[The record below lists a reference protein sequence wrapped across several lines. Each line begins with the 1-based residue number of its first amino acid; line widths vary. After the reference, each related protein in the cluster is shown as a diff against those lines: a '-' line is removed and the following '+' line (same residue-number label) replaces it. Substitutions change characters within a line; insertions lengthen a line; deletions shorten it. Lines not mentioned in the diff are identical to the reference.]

1 MREPTHRLARYERI
15 GSAELNMPPARR
27 APAASGGRKK
37 TAKTGADAAD
47 PANSAPATAPATATA
62 TAVATAPATAPAT
75 AAATDGAS
83 AADDGTDVSLK
94 DEQVILQMPLSN
106 ERIHDLLYQD
116 NLQTLME
123 YNPTL
128 TEPTPYDPKS
138 SFVSNPLDMDQIPQT
153 AEKPAELPPPIE
165 TSVVRGLCAD
175 PTSSLPKAK
184 ATGRAKSGSSA
195 ASATAT
201 GATGAT
207 GAVKKQHICFHCC
220 HEIGHMCFGMP
231 TRYDGHTE
239 TFTTYGNF
247 CSLECAA
254 AFNFSTHMGSD
265 RAWEIHGWI
274 QMLGRRYGFAEPIRP
289 APARYLLEMFD
300 GPLTIEQFRR
310 AHATQTRTLVLNIP
324 PMISLPSQ
332 LESINTS
339 YWTGSVGGAPGA
351 AITTAGGNAAS
362 GAHGIAGVTPSGAPA
377 ITLNAAPTISGVGS
391 GAGASAGR
399 QRKVSQQ
406 APPPGTAAASVLPKE
421 HKRTLDAKLNLT
433 ITTTAQAPH
442 APLVV
447 A

>member
-1 MREPTHRLARYERI
+1 
-15 GSAELNMPPARR
+15 MPPTRR
-27 APAASGGRKK
+27 APASGGKK
-37 TAKTGADAAD
+37 KAAAKSA
-47 PANSAPATAPATATA
+47 SAPPAPAEAPEE
-62 TAVATAPATAPAT
+62 PATLPTAQSDEAAT
-75 AAATDGAS
+75 AADGA
-83 AADDGTDVSLK
+83 ADENGDALADVSLK
-94 DEQVILQMPLSN
+94 DEQVILQMPLN
-106 ERIHDLLYQD
+106 YERIHDLLHQD
-116 NLQTLME
+116 NMHTLLE

-128 TEPTPYDPKS
+128 TEPTPYDPKN
-138 SFVSNPLDMDQIPQT
+138 SFVSDPLDMDQIPQT
-153 AEKPAELPPPIE
+153 AAKPEALPPPIA
-165 TSVVRGLCAD
+165 TSVARGRMGVAAESVT
-175 PTSSLPKAK
+175 PPKTK
-184 ATGRAKSGSSA
+184 ATRTKSGNAGDNAAASMNTA
-195 ASATAT
+195 DASAT
-201 GATGAT
+201 GSI
-207 GAVKKQHICFHCC
+207 KKKHICFHCC

-265 RAWEIHGWI
+265 RAWEIHSWI
-274 QMLGRRYGFAEPIRP
+274 QMLGRRYGYAEPIRP

-351 AITTAGGNAAS
+351 PITTAGGSVAS
-362 GAHGIAGVTPSGAPA
+362 GGHAAPGTTQTGGPA
-377 ITLNAAPTISGVGS
+377 ITLNAAPTLSGVGS
-391 GAGASAGR
+391 GAGASATGR
-399 QRKVSQQ
+399 PRKAVPQ

-433 ITTTAQAPH
+433 ITTAP
-442 APLVV
+442 APGPAVALVV

>member
-1 MREPTHRLARYERI
+1 MAP
-15 GSAELNMPPARR
+15 
-27 APAASGGRKK
+27 APAAE
-37 TAKTGADAAD
+37 AAPD
-47 PANSAPATAPATATA
+47 
-62 TAVATAPATAPAT
+62 
-75 AAATDGAS
+75 AAATDAAAA
-83 AADDGTDVSLK
+83 AADAATDDVSLK
-94 DEQVILQMPLSN
+94 DEQVILQMPLSH

-116 NLQTLME
+116 SLHTLME

-153 AEKPAELPPPIE
+153 AAKPAELPPPIE
-165 TSVVRGLCAD
+165 TSVTRGHAGA
-175 PTSSLPKAK
+175 TLPPPLQTK
-184 ATGRAKSGSSA
+184 ATGRAKPGGA
-195 ASATAT
+195 ASAT
-201 GATGAT
+201 GS
-207 GAVKKQHICFHCC
+207 VKKQHICFHCC

-247 CSLECAA
+247 CSLECSA

-362 GAHGIAGVTPSGAPA
+362 GGHGAPSLTPSGAPA

-399 QRKVSQQ
+399 QRKASQQ

-433 ITTTAQAPH
+433 ITTAP
-442 APLVV
+442 APGPAAALVAV

>member
-1 MREPTHRLARYERI
+1 
-15 GSAELNMPPARR
+15 MPPTRR
-27 APAASGGRKK
+27 TPASGGKK
-37 TAKTGADAAD
+37 KAAAK
-47 PANSAPATAPATATA
+47 SAPAPPPEAPEPATL
-62 TAVATAPATAPAT
+62 PAALSDD
-75 AAATDGAS
+75 AAAANAAPDGA
-83 AADDGTDVSLK
+83 ADENGDALADVSLK
-94 DEQVILQMPLSN
+94 DEQVILQMPLN
-106 ERIHDLLYQD
+106 YERIHDLLHQD
-116 NLQTLME
+116 NMHTLLE

-128 TEPTPYDPKS
+128 TEPTPYDPKN
-138 SFVSNPLDMDQIPQT
+138 SFVSDPLDMDQIPQT
-153 AEKPAELPPPIE
+153 AAKPEALPPPIA
-165 TSVVRGLCAD
+165 TSVARGRESAAAAASAAESL
-175 PTSSLPKAK
+175 TLPKTK
-184 ATGRAKSGSSA
+184 ATRAKSGSA
-195 ASATAT
+195 AADAADAAAT
-201 GATGAT
+201 GSI
-207 GAVKKQHICFHCC
+207 KKKHICFHCC

-265 RAWEIHGWI
+265 RAWEIHSWI
-274 QMLGRRYGFAEPIRP
+274 QMLGRRYGYAEPIRP

-351 AITTAGGNAAS
+351 PITTAGGNAAS
-362 GAHGIAGVTPSGAPA
+362 GGHAAPGATQTGGPA
-377 ITLNAAPTISGVGS
+377 ITLNAAPTLSGVGS
-391 GAGASAGR
+391 GAGASATGR
-399 QRKVSQQ
+399 PRKTVTQ

-433 ITTTAQAPH
+433 ITTAP
-442 APLVV
+442 APGPAAALVAV

>member
-1 MREPTHRLARYERI
+1 
-15 GSAELNMPPARR
+15 MPPARR
-27 APAASGGRKK
+27 AAASGSRKK
-37 TAKTGADAAD
+37 TAKTEPAPEPPAPAPAADPSAGAADAAAD
-47 PANSAPATAPATATA
+47 
-62 TAVATAPATAPAT
+62 
-75 AAATDGAS
+75 AATD
-83 AADDGTDVSLK
+83 DVSLK
-94 DEQVILQMPLSN
+94 DEQVILQMPLSH

-116 NLQTLME
+116 SLHTLME

-138 SFVSNPLDMDQIPQT
+138 TFVSNPMDMDQAPPT
-153 AEKPAELPPPIE
+153 SEKPAELPPPIE
-165 TSVVRGLCAD
+165 TSVARIHAAAASAAALAAAA
-175 PTSSLPKAK
+175 PTLPPPLPTK
-184 ATGRAKSGSSA
+184 ATGRAKSGA
-195 ASATAT
+195 AAGAANAAAAT
-201 GATGAT
+201 GS
-207 GAVKKQHICFHCC
+207 VKKQHICFHCC

-362 GAHGIAGVTPSGAPA
+362 GGHGGHGAPGVTASGAPA

-399 QRKVSQQ
+399 QRKASQQ

-442 APLVV
+442 APHAPLAV

>member
-1 MREPTHRLARYERI
+1 
-15 GSAELNMPPARR
+15 MPPARR
-27 APAASGGRKK
+27 PAASGGRKK
-37 TAKTGADAAD
+37 TTKTEPAADAA
-47 PANSAPATAPATATA
+47 PAPSLAAEPAADANAA
-62 TAVATAPATAPAT
+62 AAAAANG
-75 AAATDGAS
+75 AATDG

-94 DEQVILQMPLSN
+94 DEQVILQMPLSH

-116 NLQTLME
+116 SLHTLME

-153 AEKPAELPPPIE
+153 AAKPAELPPPIE
-165 TSVVRGLCAD
+165 TSVTRGHAGGAGAAGA
-175 PTSSLPKAK
+175 PTLPPPLQTK
-184 ATGRAKSGSSA
+184 ATGRAKPGGA
-195 ASATAT
+195 ASAT
-201 GATGAT
+201 GS
-207 GAVKKQHICFHCC
+207 VKKQHICFHCC

-265 RAWEIHGWI
+265 RAWEIHSWI
-274 QMLGRRYGFAEPIRP
+274 QMLGRRYGFSEPIRP

-362 GAHGIAGVTPSGAPA
+362 GAHGVPGVTQSGAPA

-399 QRKVSQQ
+399 QRKASQQ

-433 ITTTAQAPH
+433 ITTTAH
-442 APLVV
+442 PLVV